1 MTTSTSTD
9 AGMAFA
15 DPAALEAAVLNV
27 ALNARDAM
35 PDGGSL
41 TIRTSTV
48 KITDEPGDRGRSW
61 SRDSTCASRSR
72 TAARGMPPDVVAR
85 VFEPFFTT
93 KAGGRGTGLGLSMVY
108 GFAKQSG
115 GTVTIASEVGRGHDG
130 QPVSAAGRQRAA
142 DAGDEH
148 GRR

>member
-1 MTTSTSTD
+1 
-9 AGMAFA
+9 MAFA

-41 TIRTSTV
+41 AIRTSTV
-48 KITDEPGDRGRSW
+48 KITDAARRPRTTW
-61 SRDSTCASRSR
+61 SRASTCASRSR

-115 GTVTIASEVGRGHDG
+115 GDGEDRLGGRAGARRSACSCRWPAASC
-130 QPVSAAGRQRAA
+130 
-142 DAGDEH
+142 
-148 GRR
+148 RRRRRTRRR